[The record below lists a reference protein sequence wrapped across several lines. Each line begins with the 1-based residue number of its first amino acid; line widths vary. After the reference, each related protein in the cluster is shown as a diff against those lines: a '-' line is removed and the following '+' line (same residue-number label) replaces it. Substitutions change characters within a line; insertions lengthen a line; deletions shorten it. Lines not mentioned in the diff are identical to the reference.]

1 LNDKTVIRK
10 TLTPQEAS
18 QIYGLDVRT
27 LANYRYQKRG
37 PQYFKCGRKVL
48 YRVEHIEE
56 WILRNPVLTI
66 DSIEV

>member
-10 TLTPQEAS
+10 TLTPL
-18 QIYGLDVRT
+18 YGLDVRT